1 MMKKK
6 IMLIFTMLIFIP
18 GVVFADGDAY
28 YENYYGVKMSEEEYN
43 NLVELGFSESEIE
56 YMLEDDFNYNNNF
69 TGELVSDNTNYYVN
83 ITRYDATGK
92 IISDNDIK
100 ISKEDYMR
108 NSAIEPL
115 GFTDGLIQSEY
126 KELRTTISKVDSTEF
141 RYKVNLK
148 WTKFP
153 STRSYDIIG
162 IGIDSHIL
170 TSGDAHFSQ
179 TYCILNFCKTDTKT
193 NDITYDF
200 TGIGASFAL
209 PTDTITKLE
218 STLYFNVI
226 KLNSNSTVTS
236 HYAYGD
242 YSHATKK
249 ISGGNATKYTVGPNV
264 GIVLESD
271 IKGYYDTISPSIA
284 QWTGTW

>member
-6 IMLIFTMLIFIP
+6 IMLIVIMLVFIP
-18 GVVFADGDAY
+18 VMVFADGDAY
-28 YENYYGVKMSEEEYN
+28 YENYYGVKMSKEEYD
-43 NLVELGFSESEIE
+43 NLVELGFSKSEIE
-56 YMLEDDFNYNNNF
+56 YMLEDEFNYNNNF

-83 ITRYDATGK
+83 ITRYDATGR
-92 IISDNDIK
+92 IISDSDIR
-100 ISKEDYMR
+100 ISKEDYQKGT
-108 NSAIEPL
+108 EVQPL

-126 KELRTTISKVDSTEF
+126 KELRTTISKVDSSEF
-141 RYKVNLK
+141 RYKTNLK

-170 TSGDAHFSQ
+170 TTGEAHFSQ
-179 TYCILNFCKTDTKT
+179 TYCVAQFCTTSTKT
-193 NDITYDF
+193 NDIGYDF

-209 PTDTITKLE
+209 PTQTVTRLE

-226 KLNSNSTVTS
+226 KLNSSSTVRS

-249 ISGGNATKYTVGPNV
+249 ISGGNATRYSVIPSI
-264 GIVLESD
+264 GIDLNSD
-271 IKGYYDTISPSIA
+271 IEDYYDDIETSIA